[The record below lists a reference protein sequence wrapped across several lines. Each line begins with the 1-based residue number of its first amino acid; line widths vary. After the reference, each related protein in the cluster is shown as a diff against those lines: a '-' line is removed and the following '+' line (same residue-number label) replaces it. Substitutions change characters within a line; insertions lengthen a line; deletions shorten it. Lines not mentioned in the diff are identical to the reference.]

1 MARVWPNGNYVGVHE
16 SGHEDGDALQRQ
28 MTGNVMARHDSGA
41 PEDPERPLLMAYVT
55 ESTLSI
61 YRQRV
66 AVRKVVPIDR
76 LTELAVR
83 LVCHGAL

>member
-1 MARVWPNGNYVGVHE
+1 
-16 SGHEDGDALQRQ
+16 

-41 PEDPERPLLMAYVT
+41 PEDPERSLLMAYVI

-66 AVRKVVPIDR
+66 ADGKIVPIDR

-83 LVCHGAL
+83 LVCYGALYRRRGQCRTACSAYCPALL